1 MTAHTKEGSRGIK
14 FDHDSYA
21 SLLIHII
28 TQSCYK
34 TAEIWNTADIVVC
47 CVSWSDCRAH
57 CLARPLSLLFSV
69 ACFLLR
75 GVGGGVRGLLENV
88 LCRKALPRGPT
99 PYPFTMYIPCA
110 SNQTKLNKISINL
123 NCSIDLIHWFWRF
136 NKIEHGILCEFDYRT
151 NWM

>member
-1 MTAHTKEGSRGIK
+1 MTVHTKEGSRGIK

-34 TAEIWNTADIVVC
+34 TAKIWNTADIVAC

-57 CLARPLSLLFSV
+57 CLASPLSLLFSV

-75 GVGGGVRGLLENV
+75 GVGGGGTGVTRECFVQEGSATRSNPLPFHNV
-88 LCRKALPRGPT
+88 YT
-99 PYPFTMYIPCA
+99 PCI
-110 SNQTKLNKISINL
+110 
-123 NCSIDLIHWFWRF
+123 
-136 NKIEHGILCEFDYRT
+136 
-151 NWM
+151 